1 MKMSHTTSRR
11 SSALSPAPAASDP
24 GLLCAADPAAS
35 IVIPLALSIFCE
47 RTPAPL
53 RNAGPSAAGISA
65 SFSVTSAFLC
75 ALCVKCFPYLSTA
88 CPQNRQFLF
97 DTNEPLPNFLTHT
110 KQTTSFPPF
119 DSYISLARTLNHP
132 IHTKQTTSLQNTSF
146 FLFTTNERPA
156 ITTHQSLITI
166 HRSLITRHRS
176 LISNS
181 LPRGN

>member
-1 MKMSHTTSRR
+1 MSHTTSRR
-11 SSALSPAPAASDP
+11 SSALFPAPAASDP
-24 GLLCAADPAAS
+24 GFLCASDPAAS

-47 RTPAPL
+47 GTPAPL
-53 RNAGPSAAGISA
+53 PTAGPSAAGISP

-75 ALCVKCFPYLSTA
+75 ALCVKSFPFLSTG

-97 DTNEPLPNFLTHT
+97 DTNEPLPNFVTHT
-110 KQTTSFPPF
+110 KQTTSFPLF
-119 DSYISLARTLNHP
+119 DSYICLSRTSNLP
-132 IHTKQTTSLQNTSF
+132 IHTRQTTSLQNTSF
-146 FLFTTNERPA
+146 FLFSTNERPP

-166 HRSLITRHRS
+166 HQSMITSHQS